1 MDVYVDATTLIA
13 LGSVGEMGLLHAFD
27 GDLVIPERVQTE
39 VTTQPAAE
47 NLRRFQ
53 AHDGRNRENLAEPPG
68 VTVDDA
74 NRKQANAILDESE
87 RNGDTATIAGVLD
100 HRDAEVPVGV
110 VSDDRRVRRVAD
122 GLGATVTGT
131 IGVVVRNVADAHL
144 DADEAKALVR
154 RIDGEG
160 LHMTGE
166 LREKADALID
176 DAA

>member
-1 MDVYVDATTLIA
+1 MNVYVDASTLIA
-13 LGSVGEMGLLHAFD
+13 LGTVGELDLLHAFD
-27 GDLVIPERVQTE
+27 GDIVVPERVRTE

-47 NLRRFQ
+47 NLRRFGP
-53 AHDGRNRENLAEPPG
+53 ADERDHAELAEPSG

-74 NRKQANAILDESE
+74 AREQAKSVLDESE
-87 RNGDTATIAGVLD
+87 QNGDTAIVAGVLA
-100 HRDAEVPVGV
+100 HREAEVPVGV

-131 IGVVVRNVADAHL
+131 VGVVVRNVADGRL
-144 DADEAKALVR
+144 DAEEAKGLVR
-154 RIDGEG
+154 RIDDNG

-166 LREKADALID
+166 LREKAYALID